1 MVTFQQFGIIIAGDD
16 QDFNGKSV
24 EAFDGSSW
32 NTIGEFPIVVDNHSA
47 VVIGGNSG
55 AIYVFG
61 GWGVTNAID
70 STFLTQGKQIET
82 GNSHWKTISCI
93 PIKYYF

>member
-1 MVTFQQFGIIIAGDD
+1 MVTFQHFGIIIAGDD
-16 QDFNGKSV
+16 QDFTGKSV

-47 VVIGGNSG
+47 VVIGGDSG

-61 GWGVTNAID
+61 GWGATNAID
-70 STFLTQGKQIET
+70 STFLTQGKQL
-82 GNSHWKTISCI
+82 SCE
-93 PIKYYF
+93 